1 VSQFKVITSPSTVT
15 AGKTLTV
22 TVTAQDAYRNK
33 VTNYS
38 GTVHFTSSDLQ
49 AGLPA
54 NYTFVPGTDNG
65 VHTFT
70 AGVTLKTAGIQTVTV
85 SDTSN
90 GLVLGASGTVTVT
103 PATATHFVI
112 SAPASAKKGA
122 PYSFTVTAL
131 DAYGNVATGYLG
143 TVHLSSSD
151 AGALLPQNYTFTA
164 TNGGVA
170 TFSAVLNTVGVQS
183 LTATDT
189 KTKTITG

>member
-1 VSQFKVITSPSTVT
+1 MSQFKVITSPSTVT

>member
-1 VSQFKVITSPSTVT
+1 M
-15 AGKTLTV
+15 
-22 TVTAQDAYRNK
+22 
-33 VTNYS
+33 
-38 GTVHFTSSDLQ
+38 
-49 AGLPA
+49 
-54 NYTFVPGTDNG
+54 PGTDNG

-131 DAYGNVATGYLG
+131 DAYGNVATGYRG
-143 TVHLSSSD
+143 TVTFSSSD
-151 AGALLPQNYTFTA
+151 SKAKFSPTTYTFTA
-164 TNGGVA
+164 ADAGLHTFTNGA
-170 TFSAVLNTVGVQS
+170 TFNTVGTWS
-183 LTATDT
+183 LTVSDKKNGLSGTDLS
-189 KTKTITG
+189 ISVS